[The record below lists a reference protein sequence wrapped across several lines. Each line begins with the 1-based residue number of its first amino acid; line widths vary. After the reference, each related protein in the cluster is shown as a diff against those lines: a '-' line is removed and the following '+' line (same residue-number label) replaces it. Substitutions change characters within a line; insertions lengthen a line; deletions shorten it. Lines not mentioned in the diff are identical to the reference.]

1 MYNLKKRAYFTN
13 LGELRMLL
21 ADMPDDTK
29 VCTGGVLG
37 SYLHFEKDKELVS
50 FDDEDLSDH
59 DAYDELVDNDDD
71 TFYEKTLHEEAE
83 AHDSRLERLDEGR
96 RYMLCGD
103 KLMRTSLADDG
114 SWDYELYNISLSV
127 VDSGQL
133 GEDRR
138 ITREEAINTV
148 LSWNNLDKAIKQY
161 LAPPI
166 AEELYKLFDEQGI
179 VF

>member
-1 MYNLKKRAYFTN
+1 MFNLKKRAYFTN

-21 ADMPDDTK
+21 ADMPDDTE
-29 VCTGGVLG
+29 VCTCGVLG
-37 SYLHFEKDKELVS
+37 SYLHFEKEKELIS
-50 FDDEDLSDH
+50 FDTEDLS

-71 TFYEKTLHEEAE
+71 TFYEKTLREEAE
-83 AHDSRLERLDEGR
+83 AHDSRLEWLDDDR

-103 KLMRTSLADDG
+103 KLMRTFLADDG
-114 SWDYELYNISLSV
+114 SWDYELYDISLSV

-133 GEDRR
+133 GENRNL
-138 ITREEAINTV
+138 TRAEVINTV
-148 LSWNNLDKAIKQY
+148 LSWNHLDKATKQY

-166 AEELYKLFDEQGI
+166 GEELYEHFDEEDF